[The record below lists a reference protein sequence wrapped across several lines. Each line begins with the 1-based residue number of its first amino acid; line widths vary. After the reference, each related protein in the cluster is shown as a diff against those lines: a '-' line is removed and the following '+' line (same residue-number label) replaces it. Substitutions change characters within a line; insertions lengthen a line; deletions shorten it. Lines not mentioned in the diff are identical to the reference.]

1 MKNLEEF
8 GVQKM
13 NAQEL
18 KITDGGGVLEWIIG
32 GLAYELLADGPE
44 QCGKDFMSGFGDA

>member
-18 KITDGGGVLEWIIG
+18 KITDGGRIPIIDDAKDTFWEFVEG
-32 GLAYELLADGPE
+32 IKDGWE
-44 QCGKDFMSGFGDA
+44 AANKN